1 MKPISFK
8 ETNMVAVDL
17 KQIVYSDA
25 AQTVPF
31 GNPDG
36 SPSTVRDLYLQMFS
50 VVHEDDNKATIA
62 KKEELLRVYRKVLQ
76 SETDFTTEEVAALKD
91 RAGKIFPSIAL
102 YSQICTNLGE

>member
-1 MKPISFK
+1 M
-8 ETNMVAVDL
+8 TVDL
-17 KQIVYSDA
+17 KQIVFSDA

-36 SPSTVRDLYLQMFS
+36 TPSTVRDLYLQMFQ

-62 KKEELLRVYRKVLQ
+62 KKEELLRVYRKVLN
-76 SETDFTTEEVAALKD
+76 SESDFTTEERAVLKD

-102 YSQICTNLGE
+102 YSQICANLGE